1 MPGGYLEDPAADADG
16 RPQPQLAS
24 RIERPA
30 SGRPSRVLTVSLGV
44 LDTHLLP
51 HGSAIVNT
59 IQQLAG
65 AAGIALSFSLV
76 SATSAVYRE
85 QGHSAATSMAQG
97 TQWVYLAGSGL
108 LLTALIIA
116 LFLPKQMALTSKAV
130 ASH

>member
-1 MPGGYLEDPAADADG
+1 
-16 RPQPQLAS
+16 
-24 RIERPA
+24 
-30 SGRPSRVLTVSLGV
+30 VSLGV

-76 SATSAVYRE
+76 SATTAVYRE

-108 LLTALIIA
+108 LLHKIDIKRTRLTSRTLKTYFLCLRRESAPSTQQALI
-116 LFLPKQMALTSKAV
+116 QD
-130 ASH
+130 

>member
-1 MPGGYLEDPAADADG
+1 
-16 RPQPQLAS
+16 
-24 RIERPA
+24 
-30 SGRPSRVLTVSLGV
+30 